1 MVDILPVGMTDCV
14 RVPNVT
20 NYYFFFFV
28 HDGIWMYFVY
38 GVRARVV
45 VPKVLYIYFTE
56 PARGGAREFSGEG
69 HRG

>member
-20 NYYFFFFV
+20 NYYFFFV

-38 GVRARVV
+38 GVRARGC
-45 VPKVLYIYFTE
+45 
-56 PARGGAREFSGEG
+56 A
-69 HRG
+69 